1 MLHWPYMQ
9 IEKIGLL
16 YHPMVPATLVKAQE
30 LSGFLISRGVEVW
43 ICSSWD
49 TEKAIAHLN
58 GTDLIMTTGG
68 DGTILRAVQVALL
81 SGTPIIGVNMG
92 KLGFLTELKADQALD
107 QLPALLTGKGWI
119 DERSMLEA
127 ELQQG
132 GPGSPASGTFHA
144 LNDVVLARGE
154 TARLIQ
160 VNTSIN
166 DKLLTNYRADGVVV
180 ASATGSTAY
189 SLAAGGPIL
198 FPQLTDLV
206 LAPIVPHLG
215 LGYSLVLPS
224 NSVIKMQLISFNQAT
239 LSIDGHINI
248 PVINEAVVSLKLSS
262 KKTRFLR
269 LNPQD
274 YFFNVL
280 EEKLRGI
287 K

>member
-1 MLHWPYMQ
+1 MP
-9 IEKIGLL
+9 INKIGLL
-16 YHPMVPATLVKAQE
+16 YHPMVPATQIKAQE
-30 LSGFLISRGVEVW
+30 LYDFLITRGVSVW
-43 ICSSWD
+43 TCSSWD
-49 TEKAIAHLN
+49 TEKAVAYLD

-68 DGTILRAVQVALL
+68 DGTILRAAQVVLQ

-92 KLGFLTELKADQALD
+92 KLGFLTEIKAAEATE
-107 QLPALLTGKGWI
+107 QLPDLLAGKGWI
-119 DERSMLEA
+119 DERAMLEA
-127 ELQQG
+127 ELQPG
-132 GPGSPASGTFHA
+132 GPGTPVSGTYHA

-154 TARLIQ
+154 IARLIQ

-166 DKLLTNYRADGVVV
+166 DKTLTSYRADGVMV

-198 FPQLTDLV
+198 FPQLKDLLLV
-206 LAPIVPHLG
+206 PIVPHLG
-215 LGYSLVLPS
+215 LGYSLVLPAD
-224 NSVIKMQLISFNQAT
+224 SVIKLQLISFNPAT
-239 LSIDGHINI
+239 LSVDGHINI
-248 PVINEAVVSLKLSS
+248 PVNNEAVVTLKLSS
-262 KKTRFLR
+262 RKTRFLR

>member
-1 MLHWPYMQ
+1 MLHWPYML
-9 IEKIGLL
+9 IKKIGLL

-30 LSGFLISRGVEVW
+30 LRGFLISMGVGVW
-43 ICSSWD
+43 VCSSWD
-49 TEKAIAHLN
+49 TEKAMALLD
-58 GTDLIMTTGG
+58 GTDLILTAGG
-68 DGTILRAVQVALL
+68 DGTILRAAQVALQ

-92 KLGFLTELKADQALD
+92 KLGFLTELKADEAVH
-107 QLPALLTGKGWI
+107 QLPTLLAGKGWI
-119 DERSMLEA
+119 DERAMLEA
-127 ELQQG
+127 ELQTG
-132 GPGSPASGTFHA
+132 GPGSPVSGTFYA

-166 DKLLTNYRADGVVV
+166 DKPLTNYRADGVVV

-189 SLAAGGPIL
+189 SLAAAGPIL
-198 FPQLTDLV
+198 FPQLTDLLLV
-206 LAPIVPHLG
+206 PIVPHLG

-224 NSVIKMQLISFNQAT
+224 DSVIKLQLVSFNQAT

-248 PVINEAVVSLKLSS
+248 PVINEAVVTLKLSS
-262 KKTRFLR
+262 RKTRFLR

>member
-1 MLHWPYMQ
+1 ML
-9 IEKIGLL
+9 IKKIGLL

-30 LSGFLISRGVEVW
+30 LNDFLISQGVSVW
-43 ICSSWD
+43 VCSSWD
-49 TEKAIAHLN
+49 TEKAIAHLDS
-58 GTDLIMTTGG
+58 TDLILTTGG
-68 DGTILRAVQVALL
+68 DGTILRAVQVALQ

-92 KLGFLTELKADQALD
+92 KLGFLTELKAAEAID
-107 QLPALLTGKGWI
+107 QLPDLLAGKGWI
-119 DERSMLEA
+119 DERAMLEA
-127 ELQQG
+127 ELQPL
-132 GPGSPASGTFHA
+132 GPGNAASGTFHA

-154 TARLIQ
+154 IARLIQ

-166 DKLLTNYRADGVVV
+166 DKPLTNYRADGVMV

-198 FPQLTDLV
+198 YPQLKDLV
-206 LAPIVPHLG
+206 LVPIVPHMG

-224 NSVIKMQLISFNQAT
+224 DSVIKLQLVSFNPAT

-248 PVINEAVVSLKLSS
+248 PVNDKTAVTLKLSS
-262 KKTRFLR
+262 RKTRFLR